1 MSGDTLEMLISAK
14 DPTAVQL
21 NRQSFLERLK
31 INSIF
36 RLMKMSPGSGD
47 TQGIRI
53 SAKEP
58 TAVQLNRQSFLDSFK
73 LNRFFRL
80 IKMSPGDT
88 LERRISAKYPVA
100 VQIEWY
106 FYNGENN

>member
-1 MSGDTLEMLISAK
+1 
-14 DPTAVQL
+14 
-21 NRQSFLERLK
+21 
-31 INSIF
+31 
-36 RLMKMSPGSGD
+36 MKMFPGSGD